1 MTAGTQ
7 VVIDWIS
14 GLGWDGRQE
23 LGYPLVP
30 GPYVPPSPDR
40 LVVITN
46 GGGPGVTT
54 EEPATDAANYQ
65 VRLRGAP
72 EDPLGAEQAAG
83 DLDLL
88 LTRARLPAQVDGE
101 WLLACSRVGSGPS
114 PLPWDPSDQRT
125 EFTASYTIVT
135 GV

>member
-46 GGGPGVTT
+46 GGGLGFTT

-65 VRLRGAP
+65 V
-72 EDPLGAEQAAG
+72 QVAG
-83 DLDLL
+83 GLDLL
-88 LTRARLPAQVDGE
+88 LTRARLPVQVDGE